1 MISCFIVYSSFT
13 HVVFAVEKFQAAFLL
28 LRYFGS
34 AATYLNP
41 ESTRYSGMYT
51 MEFDPVGN
59 LLGATFRTYLLEKV
73 RVAQRPFGE
82 DIFNIFYNLIIG
94 ADSKLQSE
102 LQLDIHV
109 ADSTNAYINLDNYQE
124 KKKKENAVKVWELL
138 KNCISALEISPEEEK
153 AMWSLLAAVYHLG
166 FAGVKRGDKT
176 LTRSDRFMNPAAAQ
190 RAATVLG
197 VSHEDLGHFIFSPP
211 RGASLRI
218 SGIFGTTS
226 PIPHEGTPSPS
237 GSVTRSPVMGKSSG
251 WDSLSSFCMGLNEH
265 AFQALVHLINRY
277 TRK

>member
-1 MISCFIVYSSFT
+1 
-13 HVVFAVEKFQAAFLL
+13 
-28 LRYFGS
+28 
-34 AATYLNP
+34 
-41 ESTRYSGMYT
+41 
-51 MEFDPVGN
+51 
-59 LLGATFRTYLLEKV
+59 
-73 RVAQRPFGE
+73 
-82 DIFNIFYNLIIG
+82 
-94 ADSKLQSE
+94 
-102 LQLDIHV
+102 
-109 ADSTNAYINLDNYQE
+109 
-124 KKKKENAVKVWELL
+124 
-138 KNCISALEISPEEEK
+138 
-153 AMWSLLAAVYHLG
+153 MWSLLAAVYHLG

-251 WDSLSSFCMGLNEH
+251 WDSLSSFCMGLYEH

-277 TRK
+277 IRTYLTVYPVLCTCMYVYVTNVHAHNMSRLTELYSSVLLLLEHFKLLPQVLPFPRSTRSMYWIPLAFKTSH